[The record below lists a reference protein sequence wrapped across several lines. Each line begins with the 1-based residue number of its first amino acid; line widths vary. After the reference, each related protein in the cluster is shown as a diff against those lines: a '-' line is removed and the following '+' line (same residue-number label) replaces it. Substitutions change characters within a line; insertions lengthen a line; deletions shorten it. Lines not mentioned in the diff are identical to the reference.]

1 MSTGR
6 IPIRVILV
14 DDHTLVRQG
23 IAQLVEGE
31 PDLEVVGQAG
41 TLAEARHVLRGHP
54 ADVVLMDVSLPDG
67 SGLSLIRELR
77 GAGNELG
84 MVVLTMYDDDQTL
97 LSALDVGASALVLK
111 TAPAEHVLDAIR
123 RAVSAPRAFAA
134 EGLADAIRRQRSQPT
149 LTPREQ
155 EVLEGLAQ
163 GLSVARVAKAL
174 HMSESTVKTHIAKV
188 YDKLGVHN
196 RAGAVMEAIRRG
208 LVTTDQS

>member
-111 TAPAEHVLDAIR
+111 TAPAEHVLDAFR